1 MKGVVANRSMGWWK
15 ASLEGSAVGLLLS
28 LLSIW
33 LLGVPPETLLAGYA
47 LLLLLFSA
55 YLTSYPRE
63 GALLGLFAVI
73 GESVIDFVY
82 FVSVKGLL
90 APLLPYAVGSILFFG
105 RIPFFP
111 LFGAIGGYLGR
122 EYFTDKSEL
131 RMRGRNRGPASR
143 KRVVKEA
150 RKRKQEKEKKERY

>member
-1 MKGVVANRSMGWWK
+1 MSWWK
-15 ASLEGSAVGLLLS
+15 ASLEGSAVGVLLS

-33 LLGVPPETLLAGYA
+33 LLGIPAETLLAAYA
-47 LLLLLFSA
+47 LLLLLFSG

-73 GESVIDFVY
+73 GESVIDFIY

-90 APLLPYAVGSILFFG
+90 VSLLPYGVGFILFVG

-111 LFGAIGGYLGR
+111 LFGAIGAYLGR
-122 EYFTDKSEL
+122 EYFADKTEL
-131 RMRGRNRGPASR
+131 RLR
-143 KRVVKEA
+143 A
-150 RKRKQEKEKKERY
+150 RKRRPATRKTRGERGREKKKERKAGERQALDRHE